1 MEIGKARTVTSGT
14 DLTIITYGLGV
25 HWATETMSHYP
36 EISAE
41 IVDLRSLM
49 PLDKEAIFQ
58 AANKTG
64 KVIVL
69 HEDCLTGGIGGELVA
84 LITEHCFEQLDA
96 PVLRVASM
104 DTPVPFA
111 VSLEKQFLAS
121 ERLKEAIDRIMKY

>member
-1 MEIGKARTVTSGT
+1 MAKSA
-14 DLTIITYGLGV
+14 
-25 HWATETMSHYP
+25 H
-36 EISAE
+36 ISTE
-41 IVDLRSLM
+41 IVDLRSLI

-64 KVIVL
+64 RVIVL
-69 HEDCLTGGIGGELVA
+69 HEDCLTGGMGGELVA

-121 ERLKEAIDRIMKY
+121 ERLGEAIERIMKY

>member
-1 MEIGKARTVTSGT
+1 MAKN
-14 DLTIITYGLGV
+14 
-25 HWATETMSHYP
+25 P

-49 PLDKEAIFQ
+49 PLDKEAIFA

-96 PVLRVASM
+96 PVLRVASL

-111 VSLEKQFLAS
+111 VTLEKQFLAS
-121 ERLKEAIDRIMKY
+121 ERLKEAIDRILKY

>member
-1 MEIGKARTVTSGT
+1 
-14 DLTIITYGLGV
+14 
-25 HWATETMSHYP
+25 MSKYP

-96 PVLRVASM
+96 PVLRVASL

-111 VSLEKQFLAS
+111 VTLEKQFLAS
-121 ERLKEAIDRIMKY
+121 ERLKEAIDRILKY